1 MKNVIAVISQK
12 GGVGKTTVALNLAVA
27 FAEQGKKVLLVDVDP
42 QGGVG
47 LSLARQDTALAGL
60 AEVLVG
66 AAQLEQALLPT
77 KMEGLTLLPRGR
89 LDPIDVPHFEHALG
103 AQHRLAHLLAVLKK
117 RFDLVIVDTPA
128 GLGLPTR
135 AALAGAE
142 LVLLPVQ
149 AEPMGLRSLQQA
161 LRVVEHVREK
171 ENPRLTL
178 LGILLT
184 MVELRR
190 EGSREVAEA
199 LWGGFEGVLETM
211 LPRAEAFLAASHKGL
226 PLAFMAGPVSPEA
239 RRFELLA
246 GELLNLITTLEAPH
260 GTTEARAERQLL

>member
-1 MKNVIAVISQK
+1 MKNVIAVVSQK

-27 FAEQGKKVLLVDVDP
+27 LAEKGKRVLLVDVDP

-60 AEVLVG
+60 AELFAG

-77 KMEGLTLLPRGR
+77 KMDGLTLLPRGR
-89 LDPIDVPHFEHALG
+89 LDPVEVPQFEAALG
-103 AQHRLAHLLAVLKK
+103 VQHRLANLLGVLKK
-117 RFDLVIVDTPA
+117 RFDFVIVDTPA
-128 GLGLPTR
+128 GLGFPTR
-135 AALAGAE
+135 AALSGAE

-161 LRVVEHVREK
+161 LRVIEHVKDK

-178 LGILLT
+178 LGIVLT
-184 MVELRR
+184 MVDLRR
-190 EGSREVAEA
+190 EGSREVAES

-211 LPRAEAFLAASHKGL
+211 IPRADAFLTASHKGL
-226 PLAFMAGPVSPEA
+226 PLAFMAGPLSPEA

-246 GELLNLITTLEAPH
+246 TELLNLITTLEAPH
-260 GTTEARAERQLL
+260 GPVEARSERQLL

>member
-1 MKNVIAVISQK
+1 MKNVIAVVSQK

-27 FAEQGKKVLLVDVDP
+27 FAEKGRRVLLVDVDP

-66 AAQLEQALLPT
+66 AAQLDQALLPT
-77 KMEGLTLLPRGR
+77 KLDNLTLLARGR
-89 LDPIDVPHFEHALG
+89 LDPIDVPQFEHALG
-103 AQHRLAHLLAVLKK
+103 ANHRLAALLTTLKS

-135 AALAGAE
+135 AALTGADF
-142 LVLLPVQ
+142 VLLPVQ
-149 AEPMGLRSLQQA
+149 AEPLGLRSLQQA
-161 LRVVEHVREK
+161 LRVLEHVRAK

-190 EGSREVAEA
+190 EGSREVAES
-199 LWGGFEGVLETM
+199 LWTGFEGVLETM
-211 LPRAEAFLAASHKGL
+211 LPRAEVFLAASHKGL
-226 PLAFMAGPVSPEA
+226 PVAFMAGAVSPEA

-246 GELLNLITTLEAPH
+246 GELEALINTLEGTH
-260 GTTEARAERQLL
+260 GPAEARVERQLL